1 MSNITQTKR
10 FKWMVEVVQGSFEHF
25 LKDSNIGVDDFFKMD
40 KNYTIVS
47 EFLNATGP
55 PKLIIYFQQDAGG
68 QDDLREMTEPHL
80 VFTTGENEKL
90 SGKGVYFLRT
100 VNHKVNLADLEAEV
114 IYGEIKDDT
123 LKQLNSVVSQVFLP
137 LIRTMDDKVD
147 WKQCDDEQKKEFISV
162 TTKFSDELEEGIKSL
177 TDSIDTCKIDQTRVS
192 SGGEFEK
199 SGYYEELFGEWL
211 ANFKKKLND
220 DQEQNKKLNEG
231 PRTELIYWK
240 SRLQDITLLSE

>member
-1 MSNITQTKR
+1 
-10 FKWMVEVVQGSFEHF
+10 
-25 LKDSNIGVDDFFKMD
+25 
-40 KNYTIVS
+40 
-47 EFLNATGP
+47 
-55 PKLIIYFQQDAGG
+55 
-68 QDDLREMTEPHL
+68 
-80 VFTTGENEKL
+80 
-90 SGKGVYFLRT
+90 
-100 VNHKVNLADLEAEV
+100 
-114 IYGEIKDDT
+114 
-123 LKQLNSVVSQVFLP
+123 
-137 LIRTMDDKVD
+137 
-147 WKQCDDEQKKEFISV
+147 
-162 TTKFSDELEEGIKSL
+162 L